1 MRDYKKLQVW
11 EKAHDLVLFV
21 YKQVIICYP
30 KHEQFDLASQS
41 KRAAYSITLNI
52 VEGCGRN
59 GEKDFAHFLDMS
71 LGSAKE
77 LEYSCLLARDL
88 NYLSND
94 IYNIVN
100 GKVNEVIAML
110 ISLIKTIRKNN

>member
-11 EKAHDLVLFV
+11 EKAHQLVLFT
-21 YKQVIICYP
+21 YKQVITCYP
-30 KHEQFDLASQS
+30 KHEQFDLCSQS

-59 GEKDFAHFLDMS
+59 SEKDFSHFLDMA

-88 NYLSND
+88 GYINEETYQS
-94 IYNIVN
+94 VN
-100 GKVNEVIAML
+100 GKANEVIAML
-110 ISLIKTIRKNN
+110 IALIKTIRGN

>member
-1 MRDYKKLQVW
+1 MKDYKKLQVW
-11 EKAHDLVLFV
+11 EKAHELVLYV
-21 YKQVIICYP
+21 YKQVLPKFP
-30 KHEQFDLASQS
+30 KHEQYDLMSQT

-59 GEKDFAHFLDMS
+59 SEKDFTHFLDMA

-88 NYLSND
+88 EYLSND
-94 IYNIVN
+94 IYENVHN
-100 GKVNEVIAML
+100 KVNEVIAML
-110 ISLIKTIRKNN
+110 IALIKTIRGN

>member
-1 MRDYKKLQVW
+1 MRDYKKLQIW
-11 EKAHDLVLFV
+11 EKAHELVLFV
-21 YKQVIICYP
+21 YKQVIPAFP
-30 KHEQFDLASQS
+30 KHEQYDLLSQT

-59 GEKDFAHFLDMS
+59 TEKDFTHFLDMA

-88 NYLSND
+88 EYLNND
-94 IYNIVN
+94 VYETVH
-100 GKVNEVIAML
+100 GKANEVIAML
-110 ISLIKTIRKNN
+110 IALIKTIRGN

>member
-11 EKAHDLVLFV
+11 EKGHELVLFV
-21 YKQVIICYP
+21 YKKVIPCYP
-30 KHEQFDLASQS
+30 KHEQFDLMSQS

-59 GEKDFAHFLDMS
+59 SEKDFTHFLDMA

-88 NYLSND
+88 DYLNSEV
-94 IYNIVN
+94 YNEVN
-100 GKVNEVIAML
+100 SKANEVIAML
-110 ISLIKTIRKNN
+110 ISLIKIIRKN

>member
-11 EKAHDLVLFV
+11 EKGHNLVLFV
-21 YKQVIICYP
+21 YKHVIPSYP
-30 KHEQFDLASQS
+30 KHEQFDLMSQS

-59 GEKDFAHFLDMS
+59 SEKDFTHFSDMA

-88 NYLSND
+88 DYLN
-94 IYNIVN
+94 IEVYNEVN
-100 GKVNEVIAML
+100 NKANEVIAML
-110 ISLIKTIRKNN
+110 ISLINTIRKN

>member
-1 MRDYKKLQVW
+1 MKDYRKLLVW
-11 EKAHDLVLFV
+11 EKAHELVLFV
-21 YKQVIICYP
+21 YKQVITTYP
-30 KHEQFDLASQS
+30 KHEQFDLFSQS

-59 GEKDFAHFLDMS
+59 SEKDFSHFLDMA

-88 NYLSND
+88 GYLNND
-94 IYNIVN
+94 IYN
-100 GKVNEVIAML
+100 EVYEKANHIIAML
-110 ISLIKTIRKNN
+110 ISLIKTIRGN

>member
-11 EKAHDLVLFV
+11 EKGHELVLFV
-21 YKQVIICYP
+21 YRHVLPAYP
-30 KHEQFDLASQS
+30 KHEQFDLKSQS
-41 KRAAYSITLNI
+41 KRATYSITLNI

-59 GEKDFAHFLDMS
+59 SEKDFTHFLDMA

-88 NYLSND
+88 DYLRNE
-94 IYNIVN
+94 IYDQVN
-100 GKVNEVIAML
+100 SKVNEVIAML
-110 ISLIKTIRKNN
+110 ISLIKIIRNN

>member
-11 EKAHDLVLFV
+11 VKAHELVLFV
-21 YKQVIICYP
+21 YKQVITAYP
-30 KHEQFDLASQS
+30 QHEQFDLSSQS

-59 GEKDFAHFLDMS
+59 SEKDFSHFLDMA

-88 NYLSND
+88 GYINNE
-94 IYNIVN
+94 IHNNVN
-100 GKVNEVIAML
+100 GQANEVIAML
-110 ISLIKTIRKNN
+110 IALIKTIRKN

>member
-11 EKAHDLVLFV
+11 DKAHELVLFV
-21 YKQVIICYP
+21 YKQVIILYP
-30 KHEQFDLASQS
+30 KHEQFDLASQT
-41 KRAAYSITLNI
+41 KRSAYSITLNI
-52 VEGCGRN
+52 VEGSGRN
-59 GEKDFAHFLDMS
+59 SEKDFTHFLDMA

-100 GKVNEVIAML
+100 SKINEVLAML
-110 ISLIKTIRKNN
+110 IGLIKTIRKT

>member
-11 EKAHDLVLFV
+11 EKGHELVLFV
-21 YKQVIICYP
+21 YKQVISAYP
-30 KHEQFDLASQS
+30 KHEQFDLSSQS

-59 GEKDFAHFLDMS
+59 SEKDFTHFFRHV

-88 NYLSND
+88 DYLSTEIHNEV
-94 IYNIVN
+94 YS
-100 GKVNEVIAML
+100 KVNEVIAML
-110 ISLIKTIRKNN
+110 ISLIKIIRKS